1 MFTSRVPT
9 PMEVAVASLLRRVG
23 TGRGT
28 GSMPGCVQTCP
39 RGLCPHFLCPGVF
52 TLFLMVK
59 AGQESPQK
67 ASGWARG
74 PGEWVTQQVAIGAC
88 HTGQLSGRL
97 TEKNNEGSGLPQ
109 KQGGREDSSVLPDEL
124 DSQVGNPRHRDQE
137 TCPRPT
143 SQNGAGQN
151 LQVSSPCLSSMS
163 KKSQVQ
169 KWTCD
174 QIWPIRAFCLPRH
187 RNWFEDE
194 HVTLWLS

>member
-109 KQGGREDSSVLPDEL
+109 KQGGREDSLCSLMSLIHRWGIRGTETRRLAQGPPARMG
-124 DSQVGNPRHRDQE
+124 QVR
-137 TCPRPT
+137 T
-143 SQNGAGQN
+143 SKSPPLAC
-151 LQVSSPCLSSMS
+151 LQ
-163 KKSQVQ
+163 
-169 KWTCD
+169 
-174 QIWPIRAFCLPRH
+174 
-187 RNWFEDE
+187 
-194 HVTLWLS
+194 